1 MNIEN
6 INFLFTPYYFSNI
19 FFFFCAFRF
28 AWVWLRIGDFWVEGY
43 RKKRFLFQVL
53 GFVSKMDFGVLM
65 CVLVAM
71 VGVKRRWEWILEC
84 LARSLVDFSEFVM
97 VVAGGLCFVGL
108 IWVFWVV
115 LSGLLCG
122 WWWVLVFCWVYGGG
136 SWCFA
141 RFVVVVQLFF
151 VWVGL
156 VGDVG
161 E

>member
-1 MNIEN
+1 MRVLERKD
-6 INFLFTPYYFSNI
+6 FCSRFWDLFQKSSSSSSSLFFF

-28 AWVWLRIGDFWVEGY
+28 AWVNGL

-122 WWWVLVFCWVYGGG
+122 W
-136 SWCFA
+136 
-141 RFVVVVQLFF
+141 
-151 VWVGL
+151 
-156 VGDVG
+156 
-161 E
+161 

>member
-1 MNIEN
+1 MWDSG
-6 INFLFTPYYFSNI
+6 FLPLLITSSSEHRKYQFLIHSILFFQH

-28 AWVWLRIGDFWVEGY
+28 AWVNGL

-122 WWWVLVFCWVYGGG
+122 W
-136 SWCFA
+136 
-141 RFVVVVQLFF
+141 
-151 VWVGL
+151 
-156 VGDVG
+156 
-161 E
+161 